1 MAEIKLIATDLDGT
15 FLLNHNTPHPDN
27 LRALLKC
34 KEHGIAFCACTGRN
48 RRGVL
53 PILKQVPFDR
63 YCVINNGAAI
73 YDMETDSLRYRNRF
87 DPQIAYEVL
96 ALCAQYPHA
105 QINVSS
111 TDKTHLLEDRVRS
124 ERRAVFEQRSKV
136 DPLWAEMMVFHKSLD
151 EMVEACKDDMQRINL
166 SLNIL
171 QAGLLTDVY
180 EKMSAITGVEV
191 TSSMPGNMEIM
202 PKDGTKGEAL
212 SILADIYEAEPQN
225 VMSFGDNYNDIH
237 MILWAGTGVA
247 MGNADE
253 RLKSIADYVT
263 DTNINAGVAKA
274 IEKIVFKERT

>member
-15 FLLNHNTPHPDN
+15 FLASHTTPHPDN
-27 LRALLKC
+27 LKALEKC
-34 KEHGIAFCACTGRN
+34 KANGIAFCACTGRN

-53 PILKQVPFDR
+53 PVLRQVPFDR

-73 YDMETDSLRYRNRF
+73 YDIETDSLRYRNRF
-87 DPQIAYEVL
+87 DPKVAYDIL
-96 ALCAQYPHA
+96 ALCTEYPHA

-111 TDKTHLLEDRVRS
+111 TDETHLLEDRIQS
-124 ERRAVFEQRSKV
+124 ERRIFWEQRRKI
-136 DPLWAEMMVFHKSLD
+136 DPVWAESMIFHKSLC
-151 EMVEACKDDMQRINL
+151 EMAEACKDDMQRINL

-171 QAGLLTDVY
+171 QAGVLADVY
-180 EKMSAITGVEV
+180 EKLSAVTGVEV
-191 TSSMPGNMEIM
+191 TSSTPGNMEIT
-202 PKDGTKGEAL
+202 PKDGTKAEAL

-225 VMSFGDNYNDIH
+225 VMAFGDNYNDIH

-263 DTNINAGVAKA
+263 DTNINGGVAKA
-274 IEKIVFKERT
+274 IDKIVFGGRA